1 MVEDDPNICELVQ
14 LYVEKEGY
22 QFITRYQGEKGME
35 AYYEE
40 DPDFVILD
48 IMLPEVSGWEICKEI
63 RRDNPLV
70 PIIMLTGKGE
80 SYDKIRG
87 LELGADDY
95 VVKPFD
101 PNELIARMKAV
112 MRRANLLDATKEK
125 IELNSLT
132 IDMKQYKVYLDGEEV
147 VMPPKELELL
157 YFFASNRNQVFT
169 RQQLLD
175 HIWGYDFD
183 GDSRTIDVHV
193 KRIREKLN
201 TDSLKWSLKTIR
213 GVGYKFE
220 ECPNR

>member
-1 MVEDDPNICELVQ
+1 M
-14 LYVEKEGY
+14 G
-22 QFITRYQGEKGME
+22 G
-35 AYYEE
+35 
-40 DPDFVILD
+40 
-48 IMLPEVSGWEICKEI
+48 S
-63 RRDNPLV
+63 RD
-70 PIIMLTGKGE
+70 
-80 SYDKIRG
+80 
-87 LELGADDY
+87 A
-95 VVKPFD
+95 
-101 PNELIARMKAV
+101 
-112 MRRANLLDATKEK
+112 
-125 IELNSLT
+125 
-132 IDMKQYKVYLDGEEV
+132 
-147 VMPPKELELL
+147 PKELELL